1 MDPAPRPA
9 APTTLRVE
17 RVGYGHPDA
26 LALVEEVQRIYL
38 ARYGSEDETPLDPL
52 MFEAP
57 TGSFFVGYLDEDP
70 VATGAWRRHDV
81 PALGLGATA
90 EVKRMYVAPRAQRAG
105 HARRMLAVL
114 EADAAA
120 CGAAAMI
127 LETGTRQ
134 PEAITLYESAG
145 YRPVAGFGHYAGD
158 ALSRCFAK
166 PLTVD

>member
-1 MDPAPRPA
+1 MTRPSS
-9 APTTLRVE
+9 PTTSLLRVE

-26 LALVEEVQRIYL
+26 LALVREVQQVYVE
-38 ARYGSEDETPLDPL
+38 RYGSEDETPLDPL
-52 MFEAP
+52 MFEPP
-57 TGSFFVGYLDEDP
+57 TGSFFVGSLGRDP

-90 EVKRMYVAPRAQRAG
+90 EVKRMYVTPRAQRAG

-120 CGAAAMI
+120 SGAQALI

-134 PEAITLYESAG
+134 PEAIALYRSAG
-145 YRPVAGFGHYAGD
+145 YEPVAGFGHYAGD
-158 ALSRCFAK
+158 PLSRCFAK
-166 PLTVD
+166 ALAVN